1 MQWIIKIVM
10 KKAIVL
16 ILMGLLF
23 MSSCEKEDSE
33 VVIKVYTGEK
43 ENSNVSVLS
52 DGSVKLQLDMAG
64 DYTHWYYYSFDE
76 QKVTKSEVG
85 TPEPDV
91 WDLAFHRFDI
101 KTNDM
106 GVIAYSADAYDGIS
120 VIPAEGYVLDTE
132 NDSIAVDMTDVMNG
146 NIGYVHSHIN
156 QEISR
161 FVTYSL
167 ESYPPVYTYHPK
179 SFVLRTKNARFFKL
193 KVLDWRNNS
202 LTANLILEY
211 KILNY

>member
-1 MQWIIKIVM
+1 MM
-10 KKAIVL
+10 KFLVIAISLMSV
-16 ILMGLLF
+16 ILF
-23 MSSCEKEDSE
+23 SSCEKEDSE
-33 VVIKVYTGEK
+33 IIVNVYTGEK
-43 ENSNVSVLS
+43 ENSNVSILS

-76 QKVTKSEVG
+76 QKVTKTEVG
-85 TPEPDV
+85 ADEPAV

-106 GVIAYSADAYDGIS
+106 GVIAYSADDYNKIS
-120 VIPAEGYVLDTE
+120 EIPAEGYVLDVE

-146 NIGYVHSHIN
+146 NIGYVPSHIN
-156 QEISR
+156 QAISR

-179 SFVLRTKNARFFKL
+179 SFVLRTKNARFFKM

-211 KILNY
+211 KTLNY